1 MAAPLTLDRPA
12 PGAAPGTTR
21 NEDRRWLGVFALWLV
36 LALGASALGV
46 VSMDRLAL
54 VPAGVLAGVLALVLA
69 YLRVPSFRAFARG
82 IDLRVPLLFH
92 FVRLPIGIAFLVLES
107 FQRLDPTF
115 ATRAGWGD
123 VLAGG
128 LALVAALAVPAHTRG
143 RRALVAAWNVI
154 GLADILMVVAT
165 AQWVIFLS
173 GHPETMAVMTGFPW
187 SAIPL
192 FFVPVVIATHFL
204 VFARLRADSPQRD
217 S

>member
-1 MAAPLTLDRPA
+1 MAASLTLDRPA

-36 LALGASALGV
+36 LALAASALGV

-54 VPAGVLAGVLALVLA
+54 VPAGLLAGVLALVLA
-69 YLRVPSFRAFARG
+69 YRRVPSFRAFARG
-82 IDLRVPLLFH
+82 IDLRIPILFH

-128 LALVAALAVPAHTRG
+128 LALVAALAT
-143 RRALVAAWNVI
+143 ALVYGIGGVLSWLINTAASALV
-154 GLADILMVVAT
+154 GLVVG
-165 AQWVIFLS
+165 S
-173 GHPETMAVMTGFPW
+173 
-187 SAIPL
+187 
-192 FFVPVVIATHFL
+192 VIAT
-204 VFARLRADSPQRD
+204 VVARLPFGRSEAH
-217 S
+217 